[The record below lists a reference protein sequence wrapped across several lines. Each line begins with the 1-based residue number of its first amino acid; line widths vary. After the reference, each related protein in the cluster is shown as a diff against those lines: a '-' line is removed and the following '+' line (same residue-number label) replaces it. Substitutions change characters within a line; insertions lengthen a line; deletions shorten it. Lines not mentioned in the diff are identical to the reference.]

1 MKRSALISVMA
12 AALAALTACGSDE
25 PAAGGGGSGD
35 EGGGT
40 TAITVGSL
48 PVPDA
53 AAVHVGIDQGFF
65 AEEGLDVTVQATT
78 GGAAAVP
85 GVVSGTYAF
94 AFGNF
99 MSGMVAQDQGLD
111 IRYVTHAAAATETGG
126 FQAVVVPQDSPIQTP
141 ADLAGKRV
149 SVNNF
154 ANINDTTIRGIVDA
168 DGGDSSQI
176 QFVEVP
182 FPDAEAAVVNRDVDA
197 ATLNPWTE
205 GMASDLRVVTYNFTD
220 FVPDLDIAG
229 WFTTAETIEEDPELV
244 ESFQAAMNRSLE
256 FSQENPDEVRR
267 VIGTY
272 TQLPPEVVEELTLP
286 VYRTEANREGL
297 TALGAAA
304 VEYGTLEE
312 EPDLDRLLW

>member
-272 TQLPPEVVEELTLP
+272 TQLPPEVIEELTLP
-286 VYRTEANREGL
+286 VYRTEVNREAL

-304 VEYGTLEE
+304 VEYGTLEA